1 MARIALLLVAACAS
15 LTSAYS
21 LGGAA
26 MPALSAHRSSSTVM
40 MKAKAP
46 TAAEIRDAEIAKAR
60 AELEAAKAEKAA
72 ALAEKEAA
80 LKAAGKPKPKAKA
93 PPKPKAPSKAK
104 SNIALPNIALPK
116 LPAFSLPSKSGGS
129 AAPAAAAGSSNTVNI
144 ALAAG
149 TALGLLP
156 AGALIAARGFLE
168 SGKKY
173 R

>member
-104 SNIALPNIALPK
+104 SNIALPK